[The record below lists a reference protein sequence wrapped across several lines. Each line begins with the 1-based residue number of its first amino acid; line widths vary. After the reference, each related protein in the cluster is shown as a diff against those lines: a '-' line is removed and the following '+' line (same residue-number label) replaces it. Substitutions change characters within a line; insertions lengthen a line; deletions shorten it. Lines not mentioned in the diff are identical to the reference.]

1 MAVDE
6 QVKVL
11 EDEFK
16 LIKSEL
22 RQTLVSVRDF
32 LLDLKLPP
40 MPEEE
45 ALLQELPVATNNK
58 EADSG
63 NQGNQNGSGQTGTG
77 GDGSSGT
84 GADSDISE
92 PVRQQEEEPELQ
104 PAVEETPV
112 EEDDSNMEL
121 EELGDSDDEDNGM
134 TSGDIPSEEGLEE
147 EEKQTEV
154 MAQMDKKDNLP
165 KIVSSESQINL
176 LANLIRWVNTAKT
189 EIGFEQLVAFLDV
202 YAIGGYLTEDIKGV
216 ILHLAQVATDTHPDS
231 QISENNPYMSEQI
244 SLCMEINSLS
254 GQLPDSLR
262 KSIRRLTE
270 ILIQQTV
277 QKNRADIW
285 SKLLLELH
293 GILNGNASALQALIN
308 KEKEEQKQKEE
319 QVELEK
325 SEKLK
330 AEEAKKKNKPARLRL
345 VLPGNDGNDQ
355 ELDLG
360 NLFIATDLENNEGDG
375 QRKLSFS

>member
-1 MAVDE
+1 MAVDD

-45 ALLQELPVATNNK
+45 IPPQELPVATNNK
-58 EADSG
+58 DTEPSDQG
-63 NQGNQNGSGQTGTG
+63 NQGGSGQN
-77 GDGSSGT
+77 ST
-84 GADSDISE
+84 GADGSGGNGMNSE
-92 PVRQQEEEPELQ
+92 NPEAMQITGEDQNTEP
-104 PAVEETPV
+104 AMEETPI
-112 EEDDSNMEL
+112 EEGENNMEL
-121 EELGDSDDEDNGM
+121 EDLGNLDDEDNGM
-134 TSGDIPSEEGLEE
+134 TSGDMPSVEDAEDTGKAEDDE
-147 EEKQTEV
+147 AGDAESEV
-154 MAQMDKKDNLP
+154 ISAIKNKDNLP
-165 KIVSSESQINL
+165 TIVSSESQINL

-202 YAIGGYLTEDIKGV
+202 YSIGGYLTEDIKGV
-216 ILHLAQVATDTHPDS
+216 ILHLAQVATDTHPES
-231 QISENNPYMSEQI
+231 ENAENNPYMNEQI

-254 GQLPDSLR
+254 GPLPDTLR

-277 QKNRADIW
+277 QKNKADIW

-308 KEKEEQKQKEE
+308 K
-319 QVELEK
+319 
-325 SEKLK
+325 
-330 AEEAKKKNKPARLRL
+330 
-345 VLPGNDGNDQ
+345 
-355 ELDLG
+355 
-360 NLFIATDLENNEGDG
+360 
-375 QRKLSFS
+375 